1 MSKESVEARLRFIRS
16 YLKATNAAT
25 GSEVDSNANVTSKN
39 VATMCAEIPKKD
51 MIELNRAIVKE
62 YLEKMGHAELI
73 PWFEEDLKKHRIYS
87 HDETSI
93 YPYCVAVSLYPYL
106 LDGLKPLGGT
116 SGAPQHAEAFIGG
129 LVNLIFLIAGQF
141 AGAVAAPE
149 TLPYLDHF
157 LRVDYGEDYTE
168 HLDEVIEAFGN
179 RKCTLRKRIENL
191 FQQFVYCIN
200 QPAGARGYQSPFT
213 NIAYFDRGYFE
224 AIFKDFVF
232 PDGDE
237 PNYESTFVLQKMF
250 MSWFNQERTKA
261 VLTFPVETANLLYDE
276 NTQFVDSDMVDW
288 CCYMLAQGH
297 SFFIYNSG
305 SADALSSCCRLKNGI
320 ENNVFSYT
328 LGAGGLRTGSKK
340 VITLNL
346 NRLTQDWDREGRKQ
360 PLEEYIGIVVKRVHI
375 YLRAWNDW
383 LKDLY
388 EAGVLTVYS
397 AGYIA
402 LEDQYLTVGLNGLLE
417 AAEYLK
423 IAPKANNEEY
433 ATFVD
438 TILSKIKQLNIE
450 DRGEGIK
457 YNSEM
462 VPAEN
467 AAVKLYNWDKR
478 DGYWVPKT
486 RNLYNSYFYP
496 VEDTTYSV
504 LDKIKL
510 HGNKFIKNLD
520 GGSALHINLDAHLSK
535 EQYRRL
541 LDIEA
546 KEGCSYLTYNI
557 PNTCCNDCSHIDK
570 RYLKACP
577 ECSST
582 NIDWATRIIGYLKR
596 ISNFTEARQEE
607 ASRRYYAPGGSEV
620 KMNDQTR

>member
-116 SGAPQHAEAFIGG
+116 SGAPQHAEAFVGG

-213 NIAYFDRGYFE
+213 NIAYFDRGYFD

-305 SADALSSCCRLKNGI
+305 SADALSSCCFEGSELITVKHKDTGMYETMSIKDFCVLHDQDYSNYSIVSYNIEKDILEYADITGTLIKNNEHPNMIEIEAEDGTLLKVTPEHI
-320 ENNVFSYT
+320 FLVLDIT
-328 LGAGGLRTGSKK
+328 TGLRVEKTAKELLQNPS
-340 VITLNL
+340 
-346 NRLTQDWDREGRKQ
+346 R
-360 PLEEYIGIVVKRVHI
+360 
-375 YLRAWNDW
+375 
-383 LKDLY
+383 Y
-388 EAGVLTVYS
+388 EL
-397 AGYIA
+397 
-402 LEDQYLTVGLNGLLE
+402 
-417 AAEYLK
+417 
-423 IAPKANNEEY
+423 
-433 ATFVD
+433 
-438 TILSKIKQLNIE
+438 
-450 DRGEGIK
+450 
-457 YNSEM
+457 
-462 VPAEN
+462 
-467 AAVKLYNWDKR
+467 
-478 DGYWVPKT
+478 
-486 RNLYNSYFYP
+486 
-496 VEDTTYSV
+496 
-504 LDKIKL
+504 
-510 HGNKFIKNLD
+510 IKN
-520 GGSALHINLDAHLSK
+520 N
-535 EQYRRL
+535 
-541 LDIEA
+541 
-546 KEGCSYLTYNI
+546 
-557 PNTCCNDCSHIDK
+557 
-570 RYLKACP
+570 
-577 ECSST
+577 
-582 NIDWATRIIGYLKR
+582 
-596 ISNFTEARQEE
+596 
-607 ASRRYYAPGGSEV
+607 
-620 KMNDQTR
+620 

>member
-1 MSKESVEARLRFIRS
+1 MSKESVETKLKFIRNYIAAS
-16 YLKATNAAT
+16 NAAT

-39 VATMCAEIPKKD
+39 VATMCAEIPKRD

-62 YLEKMGHAELI
+62 YLAKMGEEDLI
-73 PWFEEDLKKHRIYS
+73 PMFEEDLKKHRIYS

-116 SGAPQHAEAFIGG
+116 SGAPKHAEAFIGG
-129 LVNLIFLIAGQF
+129 LVNLVFLIAGQF
-141 AGAVAAPE
+141 AGAVAVPE

-157 LRVDYGEDYTE
+157 LRVDYGEDYAE
-168 HLDEVIEAFGN
+168 HLDDVIESFGN
-179 RKCTLRKRIENL
+179 RKGTLRNHIENL

-213 NIAYFDRGYFE
+213 NIAYFDKGYFK

-232 PDGDE
+232 PDADE
-237 PNYESTFVLQKMF
+237 PNYESTKALQKMF
-250 MSWFNQERTKA
+250 MEWFNQERTKA

-276 NTQFVDSDMVDW
+276 TKQFVDSDMADW
-288 CCYMLAQGH
+288 CSYMWSKGH
-297 SFFIYNSG
+297 SFFVYNSG

-346 NRLTQDWDREGRKQ
+346 NRITQDWDRAGRQQ
-360 PLEEYIGIVVKRVHI
+360 PLEDYIGNIVKRVHK
-375 YLRAWNDW
+375 YLLAWNGW
-383 LKDLY
+383 LKELY
-388 EAGVLTVYS
+388 EAGILTVYS

-423 IAPKANNEEY
+423 IEPRANNEEY

-438 TILSKIKQLNIE
+438 NILTKIKQINIE
-450 DRGEGIK
+450 DRTEEVK

-462 VPAEN
+462 VPGEN
-467 AAVKLYNWDKR
+467 CSAKLYNWDRK
-478 DGYWVPKT
+478 DGYWVPKN

-496 VEDTTYSV
+496 VEDPTYSV

-510 HGNKFIKNLD
+510 HGDKFIKNLD
-520 GGSALHINLDAHLSK
+520 GGSALHINLDAHLS
-535 EQYRRL
+535 EAQYRML
-541 LDIEA
+541 LNTAA

-557 PNTCCNDCSHIDK
+557 PNTCCNECGHIDK
-570 RYLKACP
+570 RYLKECP
-577 ECSST
+577 MCGT
-582 NIDWATRIIGYLKR
+582 DNVDWITRIIGYIKR
-596 ISNFTEARQEE
+596 ISNFTEARQLE
-607 ASRRYYAPGGSEV
+607 AHRRYYEDAKSEEF
-620 KMNDQTR
+620 DD

>member
-1 MSKESVEARLRFIRS
+1 MSKESVEAKLKFIRNYIAAS
-16 YLKATNAAT
+16 NAAT

-39 VATMCAEIPKKD
+39 VATMCAEIPKRD

-62 YLEKMGHAELI
+62 YLAKMGEEELI
-73 PWFEEDLKKHRIYS
+73 PMFEEDLKKHRIYS

-116 SGAPQHAEAFIGG
+116 SGAPKHAEAFIGG
-129 LVNLIFLIAGQF
+129 LVNLVFLIAGQF
-141 AGAVAAPE
+141 AGAVAVPE

-168 HLDEVIEAFGN
+168 HLDDVIESFGN
-179 RKCTLRKRIENL
+179 RKGTLRNRIENL

-213 NIAYFDRGYFE
+213 NIAYFDKGYFE
-224 AIFKDFVF
+224 AIFKDFIF

-237 PNYESTFVLQKMF
+237 PNYESTKALQKMF
-250 MSWFNQERTKA
+250 MEWFNQERTKA

-276 NTQFVDSDMVDW
+276 NKQFVDSDMADW
-288 CCYMLAQGH
+288 CSYMWSKGH
-297 SFFIYNSG
+297 SFFVYNSG
-305 SADALSSCCRLKNGI
+305 SADALSSCCFEGSELITVKHKDTGTYETMSIKDFCVLHDQDYSNYSIVSYNVGKDIFEYADITGTLIKNNEHPNMIRIEAKNGSILTVTPEHVFLVRDAATNLLVEKTVKELLRSPEEYDLIQSVNATPVAFTAQVVEDCGKVYDIELSKNHFFFANNILTHNCRLKNGI

-346 NRLTQDWDREGRKQ
+346 NRITQDWDRAGRQQ
-360 PLEEYIGIVVKRVHI
+360 PLEDYIGNIVKRVHK
-375 YLRAWNDW
+375 YLLAWNGW
-383 LKDLY
+383 LKELY

-423 IAPKANNEEY
+423 IEPKANNEEY

-438 TILSKIKQLNIE
+438 NILSKIKQINIE
-450 DRGEGIK
+450 DRTEEVK
-457 YNSEM
+457 YNSE
-462 VPAEN
+462 
-467 AAVKLYNWDKR
+467 L
-478 DGYWVPKT
+478 VPK
-486 RNLYNSYFYP
+486 FFP
-496 VEDTTYSV
+496 
-504 LDKIKL
+504 
-510 HGNKFIKNLD
+510 
-520 GGSALHINLDAHLSK
+520 
-535 EQYRRL
+535 
-541 LDIEA
+541 
-546 KEGCSYLTYNI
+546 
-557 PNTCCNDCSHIDK
+557 
-570 RYLKACP
+570 
-577 ECSST
+577 
-582 NIDWATRIIGYLKR
+582 WAR
-596 ISNFTEARQEE
+596 
-607 ASRRYYAPGGSEV
+607 
-620 KMNDQTR
+620 